1 MKGYFVIIG
10 VLVVIVASLVALSVS
25 FQRTL
30 QMEMAEQ
37 FNTQQQLLANA
48 EASNIQAYLDGL
60 RYEMIHIA
68 YSASLFQVH
77 KEKDIAILTNLVFK
91 DTGNTQKR
99 IDMLDRQGNVLFS
112 RGDLAGD
119 AREVKSF
126 VEEIKD
132 KCPGSAL
139 MKQDTKRF
147 FIIAPVCS
155 SDTPSGAF
163 VLSIAIQDVARAFL
177 APIKSGSR
185 GYAWM
190 MDEKGNLLYHPTQP
204 DMVGRNLY
212 KTDSSCFKCHKTF
225 DAEKKIIEGKGDYYG
240 RYVAPTGED
249 KILAFSTA
257 AAGESKWIVAVS
269 APYSEV
275 TLSIKRSMKLYSWI
289 IILIFVI
296 ASGVSALLI
305 VQYRKREKAEERAK
319 HEKELEMMHSEKL
332 AAMERL
338 TSGITSEIGNP
349 LTSVFSFIRV
359 LMDMEEDEFKK
370 ETLET
375 IFFHMNRISDIMKQ
389 LSGFSKMMP
398 LELKPCRINNVI
410 ENSLSLIQYD
420 KRIQGITIVKDLAPN
435 VPMLT
440 TDANRLSQVIVNIVL
455 NAADAMP
462 AGGTLTIRSKTEN
475 NNIVV
480 AFEDTGV
487 GIGREALSR
496 IFEPFYTTKENG
508 TGLGLAVSHSI
519 IENLKGS
526 LTAKSEVNKGSTFVI
541 SLPVSGER

>member
-1 MKGYFVIIG
+1 
-10 VLVVIVASLVALSVS
+10 
-25 FQRTL
+25 
-30 QMEMAEQ
+30 
-37 FNTQQQLLANA
+37 
-48 EASNIQAYLDGL
+48 
-60 RYEMIHIA
+60 
-68 YSASLFQVH
+68 
-77 KEKDIAILTNLVFK
+77 
-91 DTGNTQKR
+91 
-99 IDMLDRQGNVLFS
+99 
-112 RGDLAGD
+112 
-119 AREVKSF
+119 
-126 VEEIKD
+126 
-132 KCPGSAL
+132 
-139 MKQDTKRF
+139 
-147 FIIAPVCS
+147 
-155 SDTPSGAF
+155 
-163 VLSIAIQDVARAFL
+163 
-177 APIKSGSR
+177 
-185 GYAWM
+185 M

-526 LTAKSEVNKGSTFVI
+526 LTAKSEVNKGSTFVL

>member
-10 VLVVIVASLVALSVS
+10 VLVIIVASLVALSVS

-37 FNTQQQLLANA
+37 FNKQQQLLANA

-60 RYEMIHIA
+60 KNKMLHIA
-68 YSASLFQVH
+68 YFASVLQVR
-77 KEKDIAILTNLVFK
+77 KEKDMTLLTNLVFK
-91 DTGNTQKR
+91 DIGNAQKR
-99 IDMLDRQGNVLFS
+99 IDLLDRQGQVLFS
-112 RGDLAGD
+112 RGSIAGD
-119 AREVKSF
+119 DREGKNF
-126 VEEIKD
+126 IEQIKD
-132 KCPGSAL
+132 GCSGDAL
-139 MKQDTKRF
+139 IKQDTKRF

-155 SDTPSGAF
+155 SDTPTGAF
-163 VLSIAIQDVARAFL
+163 VLSIAIQDVAKTFL
-177 APIKSGSR
+177 GPIKSGSR

-204 DMVGRNLY
+204 EMVGRNLY
-212 KTDSSCFKCHKTF
+212 KADSSCFKCHKTF
-225 DAEKKIIEGKGDYYG
+225 DTEKRIIEGKSDYYG

-257 AAGESKWIVAVS
+257 AAGESRWIVAVS

-275 TLSIKRSMKLYSWI
+275 TISIKRSMKLYSRI
-289 IILIFVI
+289 IILIFII

-305 VQYRKREKAEERAK
+305 VQYRKREKAEEREK

-349 LTSVFSFIRV
+349 LTSVFSFVRV
-359 LMDMEEDEFKK
+359 LMDMEENEFKK

-398 LELKPCRINNVI
+398 LELKPCRINSII

-420 KRIQGITIVKDLAPN
+420 TRIQGITIVKNLAPN

-462 AGGTLTIRSKTEN
+462 EGGTLTIRSMTAD

-480 AFEDTGV
+480 TFEDTGV
-487 GIGREALSR
+487 GISKEALSR
-496 IFEPFYTTKENG
+496 IFEPFYTTKKNG
-508 TGLGLAVSHSI
+508 TGLGLAVSRNI
-519 IENLKGS
+519 IENLRGS
-526 LTAKSEVNKGSTFVI
+526 LTAESEVNKGSTFAI
-541 SLPVSGER
+541 TLPVGGER